1 LEGRLD
7 VFYDE
12 NLGASYSSWSAFILF
27 LGSFFML
34 YLLWQFL
41 KAPFENRAHAKV
53 MNLPSPNL
61 FSEIVVSLVFWIFL
75 WIPLG
80 LLAWLVGKLGF

>member
-1 LEGRLD
+1 M
-7 VFYDE
+7 FYDE
-12 NLGASYSSWSAFILF
+12 NLGASYSSWGTFILF

-34 YLLWQFL
+34 FLLWQFL
-41 KAPFENRAHAKV
+41 KTPFENRAHAKV

-61 FSEIVVSLVFWIFL
+61 FSEITVYLIFWIIL

-80 LLAWLVGKLGF
+80 LLVWMVGKLGF